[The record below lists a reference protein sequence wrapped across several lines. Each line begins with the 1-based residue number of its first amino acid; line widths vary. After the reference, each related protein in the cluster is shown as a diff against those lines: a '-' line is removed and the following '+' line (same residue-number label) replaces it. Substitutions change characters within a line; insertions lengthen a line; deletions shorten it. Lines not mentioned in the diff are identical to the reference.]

1 MTVLRSIKII
11 FVKENVMSISGIL
24 IGGIAFFTI
33 GVFHPLIIHGE
44 YHFGTKL
51 WPIFLFAGLIL
62 CALSLFVENTVLS
75 GALGIIAF
83 SCFWGICELFQQ
95 KKRVER
101 GWFPKKPANVI
112 GSKKRRKMAQ

>member
-1 MTVLRSIKII
+1 VRKN
-11 FVKENVMSISGIL
+11 KEYAMSIDGII
-24 IGGIAFFTI
+24 IGAIAFLII
-33 GVFHPLIIHGE
+33 GVFHPLVIYGE

-51 WPIFLFAGLIL
+51 WPVFLFAGLVL

-83 SCFWGICELFQQ
+83 SCFWSIFELFQQ

-101 GWFPKKPANVI
+101 GWFPKKQNTHDGIV
-112 GSKKRRKMAQ
+112 KV